1 MNENILRDSLV
12 TKIFISYTEGSKKQ
26 VMRLK
31 LKFMDNRQAY
41 FSAVTPEIY
50 EKPKRKTPA
59 EIKIYTVDGIYRTDV
74 MINDTSATLNEI
86 FFEVSLPKIYEFIQ
100 HRSSSRNRTEL
111 PVNIKY
117 NDGFEIDATTYD
129 LAIGGLA
136 FYSKNQ
142 FSSIYKK
149 LPAILTLSLPTTIW
163 TKAEDPKI
171 IVETVFVRETQE
183 QNDEEHFGQYLYSYK
198 FINLPKET
206 ENTLKKFLINN
217 D

>member
-12 TKIFISYTEGSKKQ
+12 TKIFISYSEGGKKQ
-26 VMRLK
+26 VLRLK
-31 LKFMDNRQAY
+31 LKFMDDRQAY
-41 FSAVTPEIY
+41 FSASTPENY

-59 EIKIYTVDGIYRTDV
+59 EIKVYTVDGIYRTDV

-86 FFEVSLPKIYEFIQ
+86 FLEVSLPKIYEFIQ

-111 PVNIKY
+111 SMNIKY
-117 NDGFEIDATTYD
+117 NDGFEINAITYD
-129 LAIGGLA
+129 LALGGVA
-136 FYSKNQ
+136 FYSREQ
-142 FSSIYKK
+142 YSSIYKK

-171 IVETVFVRETQE
+171 VAEAVFVRETLE
-183 QNDEEHFGQYLYSYK
+183 QNDEEYFGQYLYSYK

-206 ENTLKKFLINN
+206 ENKLKQFLINQ

>member
-12 TKIFISYTEGSKKQ
+12 TKIFLSYTEGEKKH

-41 FSAVTPEIY
+41 FSAPTPENY
-50 EKPKRKTPA
+50 EKPKMKTPA
-59 EIKIYTVDGIYRTDV
+59 EIKIYTVDGVYRTDV
-74 MINDTSATLNEI
+74 MINDSSATYTEI
-86 FFEVSLPKIYEFIQ
+86 FFEVSLPKVYEFIQ

-117 NDGFEIDATTYD
+117 NDGFEINATTFD

-136 FYSKNQ
+136 FYSKDQ
-142 FSSIYKK
+142 YSSIYKK

-163 TKAEDPKI
+163 TKGEDPKI
-171 IVETVFVRETQE
+171 MVESVFVRERRE
-183 QNDEEHFGQYLYSYK
+183 ESDEEHFGEYLYSYK

-206 ENTLKKFLINN
+206 ENELKKFLINN

>member
-1 MNENILRDSLV
+1 MHENILRDSLV

-31 LKFMDNRQAY
+31 LRFMDNKQAY
-41 FSAVTPEIY
+41 FSAVTPENY
-50 EKPKRKTPA
+50 EKPNKKLPA
-59 EIKIYTVDGIYRTDV
+59 EIKIYTVDGVYKTDV
-74 MINDTSATLNEI
+74 TINDASVTYSEI
-86 FFEVSLPKIYEFIQ
+86 FFEVSLPKVYEFIQ

-117 NDGFEIDATTYD
+117 NDGFEINATTYD

-136 FYSKNQ
+136 FYSKEQ

-149 LPAILTLSLPTTIW
+149 LPAILTLTLPTTIW
-163 TKAEDPKI
+163 TKAEEPKI
-171 IVETVFVRETQE
+171 VVETVFVRERQE
-183 QNDEEHFGQYLYSYK
+183 DSDEEHFGEHLFSYK
-198 FINLPKET
+198 FVNLPKEA
-206 ENTLKKFLINN
+206 EKTLKNFLINN